1 MYFCLTLQI
10 CILPHSKKSTFMHSL
25 VLYNQFSPCLLLEL
39 ELNYLWNVAAKG
51 QWINAFRFSTDLCEC
66 ICVRNSSSVA
76 RSCAAYF
83 CFCALYIF
91 RWWFSLLQLQY
102 SFYWFSHRLVG
113 KFMEYKKRATR
124 KAYKYRYQK
133 YTSSVVVGFWILL
146 VLLLS
151 LWLYP
156 WSILFTFQLI
166 KRPQIENN
174 WSTKSN

>member
-1 MYFCLTLQI
+1 
-10 CILPHSKKSTFMHSL
+10 MHSL

-51 QWINAFRFSTDLCEC
+51 QWINAFRFSTDLCVCVSVFEIRLLLHVLVRHIFVFALC
-66 ICVRNSSSVA
+66 IFLDDGS
-76 RSCAAYF
+76 
-83 CFCALYIF
+83 
-91 RWWFSLLQLQY
+91 QLQY

-156 WSILFTFQLI
+156 WSMLFTFQLI